1 MTQLQKVEL
10 IYYELNKAKEK
21 FRASATDRRFSKE
34 YRKQCDEAVEV
45 IIERMVLLDGER
57 QAILARMKGKK
68 KC

>member
-45 IIERMVLLDGER
+45 IIERMV
-57 QAILARMKGKK
+57 
-68 KC
+68 